1 MKCSCCDVIL
11 TTAESVRK
19 FKGSGEYVDMCNKC
33 LATISDDVATV
44 EGEAADSEESSEE
57 DDHERY

>member
-19 FKGSGEYVDMCNKC
+19 FKSSGEYVDMCNKC
-33 LATISDDVATV
+33 LSTISDDVV
-44 EGEAADSEESSEE
+44 VVDGAASDEEDSSESEE
-57 DDHERY
+57 DE

>member
-19 FKGSGEYVDMCNKC
+19 FKGSGNYVDMCNKC

-44 EGEAADSEESSEE
+44 EGAASDEE
-57 DDHERY
+57 DVDESDGYE

>member
-44 EGEAADSEESSEE
+44 EGEASDEDSSEE
-57 DDHERY
+57 GEDYV

>member
-19 FKGSGEYVDMCNKC
+19 FKGSGQYVDMCNKC
-33 LATISDDVATV
+33 LATISDDVDTV
-44 EGEAADSEESSEE
+44 DGVAAEEEAPEEGED
-57 DDHERY
+57 YV

>member
-19 FKGSGEYVDMCNKC
+19 FKNSGNYVDMCNKC

-44 EGEAADSEESSEE
+44 DGVASEEEDGPESEE
-57 DDHERY
+57 YE

>member
-19 FKGSGEYVDMCNKC
+19 FKDSGQYVDMCNKC
-33 LATISDDVATV
+33 LATISDDVDTV
-44 EGEAADSEESSEE
+44 DGVAAEEEAPEEGED
-57 DDHERY
+57 YV

>member
-44 EGEAADSEESSEE
+44 DGEASDDDGSEEGED
-57 DDHERY
+57 YV

>member
-19 FKGSGEYVDMCNKC
+19 FKNSGEYVDMCNKC
-33 LATISDDVATV
+33 LSTISDDVATV
-44 EGEAADSEESSEE
+44 DGVAADGDDEE
-57 DDHERY
+57 DEDDE

>member
-19 FKGSGEYVDMCNKC
+19 FKGSGNYVDMCNKC

-44 EGEAADSEESSEE
+44 EGAASDEE
-57 DDHERY
+57 DDDDDNGYE

>member
-19 FKGSGEYVDMCNKC
+19 FKNSGEYVDMCNKC
-33 LATISDDVATV
+33 LSTISDDVQV
-44 EGEAADSEESSEE
+44 VDGDVDDEDDYVSEE
-57 DDHERY
+57 